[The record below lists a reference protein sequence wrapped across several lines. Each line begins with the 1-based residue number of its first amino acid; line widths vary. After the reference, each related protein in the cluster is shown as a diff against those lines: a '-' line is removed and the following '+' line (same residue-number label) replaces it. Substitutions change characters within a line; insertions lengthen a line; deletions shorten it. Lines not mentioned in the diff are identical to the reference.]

1 MRIVVLDFES
11 FFSTKDGYT
20 LTKIGPISYI
30 RDSRFSAQLMSY
42 IVTDASTMT
51 YDRVRVAE
59 HDNIPAVLAALK
71 LDAPDVVT
79 VAHNGNGFDFLIL
92 SEIYH
97 VVPRIAID
105 TMCMERWTGVSRIQ
119 NESLKSMVKFFQCG
133 EKVEGTV
140 ISDGRKWPEDFTPDE
155 RTAFIQYCRNDT
167 EQCFLSFKAML
178 PFVTADALLFSSI
191 TAKMACNPVLRL
203 DDDMLTAYLNE
214 LSDKVTKA
222 RNDINKMFVFKSDED
237 FLKAIRS
244 SASFVKML
252 ELLGRKPPMKYSVAK
267 SETKRKKLEA
277 EGKTNLSEED
287 YAVYTP
293 ALAKS
298 DLDFVA
304 MASDADERVALLV
317 RTRLEN
323 NSSIQRSRAET
334 FHALAKSG
342 RPMPVMLNAFKA
354 HTSRYTAGNS
364 EGSSDKLNLQNL
376 SKRDPSQLTLRKAVQ
391 APEGMALVACDSS
404 QIEARILAYVANET
418 ELVDAFRRGADPYAD
433 LAEKIF
439 QIPSE
444 KIHKGAKSGDKKL
457 KAYRNVGKTGILSC
471 LAGDTEVLTNNGWKP
486 IVMVSKDDKLWD
498 GVQWVTHQGLICNG
512 EKNTI
517 DVDGVRMTPDHM
529 ILSGSSWK
537 QARRC
542 AQTRSY
548 LSQALCTGGESLEI
562 WRSMIGDGGNTCA
575 NAPSVELCDGLAS
588 TLYGES
594 RLMPASIAPLETL
607 VTSSLSGH
615 VTRITSRVQRLVSS
629 LSFVLQGYEYM
640 VRNVL
645 KEWFWC
651 SVPVE
656 QNRTG
661 YCSATSTMGGLHG
674 VIPVLRRRHRK
685 AMLSYIPLTRTFAQN
700 LRTGDVCSIELPLL
714 SSVVTTPTVDNIK
727 TTGGVESNASL
738 LTVERFLPILYHW
751 TAGIIRTSTLTV
763 STIMATTK
771 LVISGL
777 LQSLRITTIGGVSVN
792 CKPRLKN
799 SEPVYD
805 LLNAGPN
812 HRFTIRTKH
821 GALVVHNCG
830 YGVSWRKY
838 ADTLLRQGVRLSSD
852 IDQHYEMAHHAHNVY
867 RASNPNIVAFWDTC
881 QTVIK
886 ALYLGYSGEFGGPN
900 DNIFQYSVAPICGRD
915 DVPTIIGPNKYTL
928 RYFKLSCEVSEKNNR
943 EEYYYTRV
951 KGKSELKTKI
961 YGGALAENLC
971 QYLAFALL
979 QWQACRMTEQGI
991 RLIANIHDSFL
1002 AICPEDEAEHTK
1014 SVMESCMSSVPDW
1027 LGDFPVAC
1035 EAEIGKDYCI
1045 A

>member
-1 MRIVVLDFES
+1 MRIVALDFES

-20 LTKIGPISYI
+20 LTKMGPISYI

-51 YDRVRVAE
+51 YDKVRVAE

-140 ISDGRKWPEDFTPDE
+140 ISDGRNWPEDFTPDE

-191 TAKMACNPVLRL
+191 TARMACNPVLRL

-222 RNDINKMFVFKSDED
+222 RNDINKMFMFKSDED

-391 APEGMALVACDSS
+391 APDGMALVACDSS

-457 KAYRNVGKTGILSC
+457 KAYRNVGKTGILS
-471 LAGDTEVLTNNGWKP
+471 A
-486 IVMVSKDDKLWD
+486 
-498 GVQWVTHQGLICNG
+498 
-512 EKNTI
+512 
-517 DVDGVRMTPDHM
+517 
-529 ILSGSSWK
+529 
-537 QARRC
+537 
-542 AQTRSY
+542 
-548 LSQALCTGGESLEI
+548 
-562 WRSMIGDGGNTCA
+562 
-575 NAPSVELCDGLAS
+575 
-588 TLYGES
+588 
-594 RLMPASIAPLETL
+594 
-607 VTSSLSGH
+607 
-615 VTRITSRVQRLVSS
+615 
-629 LSFVLQGYEYM
+629 
-640 VRNVL
+640 
-645 KEWFWC
+645 
-651 SVPVE
+651 
-656 QNRTG
+656 
-661 YCSATSTMGGLHG
+661 
-674 VIPVLRRRHRK
+674 
-685 AMLSYIPLTRTFAQN
+685 
-700 LRTGDVCSIELPLL
+700 
-714 SSVVTTPTVDNIK
+714 
-727 TTGGVESNASL
+727 
-738 LTVERFLPILYHW
+738 
-751 TAGIIRTSTLTV
+751 
-763 STIMATTK
+763 
-771 LVISGL
+771 
-777 LQSLRITTIGGVSVN
+777 
-792 CKPRLKN
+792 
-799 SEPVYD
+799 
-805 LLNAGPN
+805 
-812 HRFTIRTKH
+812 
-821 GALVVHNCG
+821 G
-830 YGVSWRKY
+830 YGVGWRKY

-900 DNIFQYSVAPICGRD
+900 DNIFNYGVAPICGKGD
-915 DVPTIIGPNKYTL
+915 NVPSIRGPNKYTL

-1014 SVMESCMSSVPDW
+1014 SIMESCMSSVPDW

>member
-11 FFSTKDGYT
+11 YWNSKDYT
-20 LTKIGPISYI
+20 LSKIGPISYI

-119 NESLKSMVKFFQCG
+119 NESLKSMAKFFQCG

-222 RNDINKMFVFKSDED
+222 RNDINKMFMFKSDED

-457 KAYRNVGKTGILSC
+457 KAYRNVGKVGILS
-471 LAGDTEVLTNNGWKP
+471 A
-486 IVMVSKDDKLWD
+486 
-498 GVQWVTHQGLICNG
+498 
-512 EKNTI
+512 
-517 DVDGVRMTPDHM
+517 
-529 ILSGSSWK
+529 
-537 QARRC
+537 
-542 AQTRSY
+542 
-548 LSQALCTGGESLEI
+548 
-562 WRSMIGDGGNTCA
+562 
-575 NAPSVELCDGLAS
+575 
-588 TLYGES
+588 
-594 RLMPASIAPLETL
+594 
-607 VTSSLSGH
+607 
-615 VTRITSRVQRLVSS
+615 
-629 LSFVLQGYEYM
+629 
-640 VRNVL
+640 
-645 KEWFWC
+645 
-651 SVPVE
+651 
-656 QNRTG
+656 
-661 YCSATSTMGGLHG
+661 
-674 VIPVLRRRHRK
+674 
-685 AMLSYIPLTRTFAQN
+685 
-700 LRTGDVCSIELPLL
+700 
-714 SSVVTTPTVDNIK
+714 
-727 TTGGVESNASL
+727 
-738 LTVERFLPILYHW
+738 
-751 TAGIIRTSTLTV
+751 
-763 STIMATTK
+763 
-771 LVISGL
+771 
-777 LQSLRITTIGGVSVN
+777 
-792 CKPRLKN
+792 
-799 SEPVYD
+799 
-805 LLNAGPN
+805 
-812 HRFTIRTKH
+812 
-821 GALVVHNCG
+821 G
-830 YGVSWRKY
+830 YGVGWRKY

-867 RASNPNIVAFWDTC
+867 RASNTNIVAFWDTC

-900 DNIFQYSVAPICGRD
+900 DNLFQYGVAPICGKGD
-915 DVPTIIGPNKYTL
+915 NVPSIRGPNKYTL

>member
-1 MRIVVLDFES
+1 MRIVVLDFEAYWNS
-11 FFSTKDGYT
+11 KDYT
-20 LTKIGPISYI
+20 LSKIGPISYI

-51 YDRVRVAE
+51 YDKVRVAE

-119 NESLKSMVKFFQCG
+119 NESLKSMTKFFQCG

-222 RNDINKMFVFKSDED
+222 RNDINRMFMFKSDED

-364 EGSSDKLNLQNL
+364 EGSSDRLNLQNL

-457 KAYRNVGKTGILSC
+457 KAYRNVGKVGILS
-471 LAGDTEVLTNNGWKP
+471 A
-486 IVMVSKDDKLWD
+486 
-498 GVQWVTHQGLICNG
+498 
-512 EKNTI
+512 
-517 DVDGVRMTPDHM
+517 
-529 ILSGSSWK
+529 
-537 QARRC
+537 
-542 AQTRSY
+542 
-548 LSQALCTGGESLEI
+548 
-562 WRSMIGDGGNTCA
+562 
-575 NAPSVELCDGLAS
+575 
-588 TLYGES
+588 
-594 RLMPASIAPLETL
+594 
-607 VTSSLSGH
+607 
-615 VTRITSRVQRLVSS
+615 
-629 LSFVLQGYEYM
+629 
-640 VRNVL
+640 
-645 KEWFWC
+645 
-651 SVPVE
+651 
-656 QNRTG
+656 
-661 YCSATSTMGGLHG
+661 
-674 VIPVLRRRHRK
+674 
-685 AMLSYIPLTRTFAQN
+685 
-700 LRTGDVCSIELPLL
+700 
-714 SSVVTTPTVDNIK
+714 
-727 TTGGVESNASL
+727 
-738 LTVERFLPILYHW
+738 
-751 TAGIIRTSTLTV
+751 
-763 STIMATTK
+763 
-771 LVISGL
+771 
-777 LQSLRITTIGGVSVN
+777 
-792 CKPRLKN
+792 
-799 SEPVYD
+799 
-805 LLNAGPN
+805 
-812 HRFTIRTKH
+812 
-821 GALVVHNCG
+821 G
-830 YGVSWRKY
+830 YGVGWRKY

-900 DNIFQYSVAPICGRD
+900 DNIFRYSVAPICGRD

>member
-1 MRIVVLDFES
+1 MRIVALDFES

-119 NESLKSMVKFFQCG
+119 NESLKSMTKFFQCG

-140 ISDGRKWPEDFTPDE
+140 ISDGRNWPEDFTPDE

-178 PFVTADALLFSSI
+178 PFMTADALLFSSI

-203 DDDMLTAYLNE
+203 DDGMLTAYLNE

-222 RNDINKMFVFKSDED
+222 RNDINKMFMFKSDED

-457 KAYRNVGKTGILSC
+457 KSYRNVGKVGILS
-471 LAGDTEVLTNNGWKP
+471 A
-486 IVMVSKDDKLWD
+486 
-498 GVQWVTHQGLICNG
+498 
-512 EKNTI
+512 
-517 DVDGVRMTPDHM
+517 
-529 ILSGSSWK
+529 
-537 QARRC
+537 
-542 AQTRSY
+542 
-548 LSQALCTGGESLEI
+548 
-562 WRSMIGDGGNTCA
+562 
-575 NAPSVELCDGLAS
+575 
-588 TLYGES
+588 
-594 RLMPASIAPLETL
+594 
-607 VTSSLSGH
+607 
-615 VTRITSRVQRLVSS
+615 
-629 LSFVLQGYEYM
+629 
-640 VRNVL
+640 
-645 KEWFWC
+645 
-651 SVPVE
+651 
-656 QNRTG
+656 
-661 YCSATSTMGGLHG
+661 
-674 VIPVLRRRHRK
+674 
-685 AMLSYIPLTRTFAQN
+685 
-700 LRTGDVCSIELPLL
+700 
-714 SSVVTTPTVDNIK
+714 
-727 TTGGVESNASL
+727 
-738 LTVERFLPILYHW
+738 
-751 TAGIIRTSTLTV
+751 
-763 STIMATTK
+763 
-771 LVISGL
+771 
-777 LQSLRITTIGGVSVN
+777 
-792 CKPRLKN
+792 
-799 SEPVYD
+799 
-805 LLNAGPN
+805 
-812 HRFTIRTKH
+812 
-821 GALVVHNCG
+821 G
-830 YGVSWRKY
+830 YGVGWRKY

-867 RASNPNIVAFWDTC
+867 RASNTNIVAFWDTC

-886 ALYLGYSGEFGGPN
+886 AMYLGYSGEFGGPN

>member
-59 HDNIPAVLAALK
+59 HDNIPAVLAALR

-140 ISDGRKWPEDFTPDE
+140 ISDGRKWPDDFTPDE

-222 RNDINKMFVFKSDED
+222 RNDINKMFMFKSDED

-486 IVMVSKDDKLWD
+486 IVTVSKDDKLWD
-498 GVQWVTHQGLICNG
+498 GVQWVAHQGLVCNG

-529 ILSGSSWK
+529 VLSGSSWE
-537 QARRC
+537 QASVC
-542 AQTRSY
+542 VQTRSY
-548 LSQALCTGGESLEI
+548 LNRALRTGAALLET
-562 WRSMIGDGGNTCA
+562 WRSMTGDGGNTYV
-575 NAPSVELCDGLAS
+575 NAPSVE
-588 TLYGES
+588 
-594 RLMPASIAPLETL
+594 
-607 VTSSLSGH
+607 
-615 VTRITSRVQRLVSS
+615 
-629 LSFVLQGYEYM
+629 
-640 VRNVL
+640 
-645 KEWFWC
+645 
-651 SVPVE
+651 
-656 QNRTG
+656 
-661 YCSATSTMGGLHG
+661 
-674 VIPVLRRRHRK
+674 
-685 AMLSYIPLTRTFAQN
+685 
-700 LRTGDVCSIELPLL
+700 
-714 SSVVTTPTVDNIK
+714 
-727 TTGGVESNASL
+727 
-738 LTVERFLPILYHW
+738 
-751 TAGIIRTSTLTV
+751 
-763 STIMATTK
+763 
-771 LVISGL
+771 
-777 LQSLRITTIGGVSVN
+777 
-792 CKPRLKN
+792 PRLKN
-799 SEPVYD
+799 SELVYD

-900 DNIFQYSVAPICGRD
+900 DNIFRYSVAPICGRD
-915 DVPTIIGPNKYTL
+915 DVPTIIGPNKYAL

>member
-1 MRIVVLDFES
+1 MRIVVLDFETYWNS
-11 FFSTKDGYT
+11 KDYT
-20 LTKIGPISYI
+20 LSKIGPISYI

-51 YDRVRVAE
+51 YDKVRVAE

-119 NESLKSMVKFFQCG
+119 NESLKSMAKFFQCG

-178 PFVTADALLFSSI
+178 LFVTADALLFSSI

-214 LSDKVTKA
+214 LSDKITKA
-222 RNDINKMFVFKSDED
+222 RNDINRMFMFKSDED

-457 KAYRNVGKTGILSC
+457 KAYRNVGKVGILS
-471 LAGDTEVLTNNGWKP
+471 A
-486 IVMVSKDDKLWD
+486 
-498 GVQWVTHQGLICNG
+498 
-512 EKNTI
+512 
-517 DVDGVRMTPDHM
+517 
-529 ILSGSSWK
+529 
-537 QARRC
+537 
-542 AQTRSY
+542 
-548 LSQALCTGGESLEI
+548 
-562 WRSMIGDGGNTCA
+562 
-575 NAPSVELCDGLAS
+575 
-588 TLYGES
+588 
-594 RLMPASIAPLETL
+594 
-607 VTSSLSGH
+607 
-615 VTRITSRVQRLVSS
+615 
-629 LSFVLQGYEYM
+629 
-640 VRNVL
+640 
-645 KEWFWC
+645 
-651 SVPVE
+651 
-656 QNRTG
+656 
-661 YCSATSTMGGLHG
+661 
-674 VIPVLRRRHRK
+674 
-685 AMLSYIPLTRTFAQN
+685 
-700 LRTGDVCSIELPLL
+700 
-714 SSVVTTPTVDNIK
+714 
-727 TTGGVESNASL
+727 
-738 LTVERFLPILYHW
+738 
-751 TAGIIRTSTLTV
+751 
-763 STIMATTK
+763 
-771 LVISGL
+771 
-777 LQSLRITTIGGVSVN
+777 
-792 CKPRLKN
+792 
-799 SEPVYD
+799 
-805 LLNAGPN
+805 
-812 HRFTIRTKH
+812 
-821 GALVVHNCG
+821 G
-830 YGVSWRKY
+830 YGVGWRRY

>member
-1 MRIVVLDFES
+1 MRIVVLDFEAYWNS
-11 FFSTKDGYT
+11 KDYT
-20 LTKIGPISYI
+20 LSKIGPISYI

-119 NESLKSMVKFFQCG
+119 NESLKSMAKFFQCG

-140 ISDGRKWPEDFTPDE
+140 ISDGRNWPEDFTPDE

-178 PFVTADALLFSSI
+178 PFMTADALLFSSI

-222 RNDINKMFVFKSDED
+222 RTDINRMFMFKSDED

-364 EGSSDKLNLQNL
+364 EGSSDRLNLQNL

-486 IVMVSKDDKLWD
+486 IVTVSKDDKLWD
-498 GVQWVTHQGLICNG
+498 GVQWVAHQGLVCNG

-529 ILSGSSWK
+529 VLSGSSWE
-537 QARRC
+537 QASVC
-542 AQTRSY
+542 VQTRSY
-548 LSQALCTGGESLEI
+548 LNRALRTGAALLET
-562 WRSMIGDGGNTCA
+562 WRSTIGDGGNTYA
-575 NAPSVELCDGLAS
+575 DAPSVE
-588 TLYGES
+588 
-594 RLMPASIAPLETL
+594 
-607 VTSSLSGH
+607 
-615 VTRITSRVQRLVSS
+615 
-629 LSFVLQGYEYM
+629 
-640 VRNVL
+640 
-645 KEWFWC
+645 
-651 SVPVE
+651 
-656 QNRTG
+656 
-661 YCSATSTMGGLHG
+661 
-674 VIPVLRRRHRK
+674 
-685 AMLSYIPLTRTFAQN
+685 
-700 LRTGDVCSIELPLL
+700 
-714 SSVVTTPTVDNIK
+714 
-727 TTGGVESNASL
+727 
-738 LTVERFLPILYHW
+738 
-751 TAGIIRTSTLTV
+751 
-763 STIMATTK
+763 
-771 LVISGL
+771 
-777 LQSLRITTIGGVSVN
+777 
-792 CKPRLKN
+792 PRLKN
-799 SEPVYD
+799 SELVYD

>member
-1 MRIVVLDFES
+1 MRIVALDFES

-140 ISDGRKWPEDFTPDE
+140 ISDGRKWPDDFTPDE

-178 PFVTADALLFSSI
+178 PFMTADALLFSSI

-222 RNDINKMFVFKSDED
+222 RNDINKMFMFKSDED

-486 IVMVSKDDKLWD
+486 IVTVSKDDKLWD
-498 GVQWVTHQGLICNG
+498 GVQWVAHQGLVCNG

-529 ILSGSSWK
+529 VLSGSSWE
-537 QARRC
+537 QASVC
-542 AQTRSY
+542 VQTRSY
-548 LSQALCTGGESLEI
+548 LNRALRTGAALLET
-562 WRSMIGDGGNTCA
+562 WRSTIGDGGNTYA
-575 NAPSVELCDGLAS
+575 DAPSVE
-588 TLYGES
+588 
-594 RLMPASIAPLETL
+594 
-607 VTSSLSGH
+607 
-615 VTRITSRVQRLVSS
+615 
-629 LSFVLQGYEYM
+629 
-640 VRNVL
+640 
-645 KEWFWC
+645 
-651 SVPVE
+651 
-656 QNRTG
+656 
-661 YCSATSTMGGLHG
+661 
-674 VIPVLRRRHRK
+674 
-685 AMLSYIPLTRTFAQN
+685 
-700 LRTGDVCSIELPLL
+700 
-714 SSVVTTPTVDNIK
+714 
-727 TTGGVESNASL
+727 
-738 LTVERFLPILYHW
+738 
-751 TAGIIRTSTLTV
+751 
-763 STIMATTK
+763 
-771 LVISGL
+771 
-777 LQSLRITTIGGVSVN
+777 
-792 CKPRLKN
+792 PRLKN
-799 SEPVYD
+799 SELVYD

-867 RASNPNIVAFWDTC
+867 RASNTNIVAFWDTC

-900 DNIFQYSVAPICGRD
+900 DNIFQYSVAPICGKGD
-915 DVPTIIGPNKYTL
+915 NVPSIIGPNKYTL

>member
-1 MRIVVLDFES
+1 MRIVILDFE
-11 FFSTKDGYT
+11 TYWNRKDYT
-20 LTKIGPISYI
+20 LSKIGPISYI

-51 YDRVRVAE
+51 YDKVRVAE

-119 NESLKSMVKFFQCG
+119 NESLKSMAKFFQCG
-133 EKVEGTV
+133 EKMEGTV

-178 PFVTADALLFSSI
+178 PFMTADALLFSSI

-222 RNDINKMFVFKSDED
+222 RNDINKMFMFKSDED

-404 QIEARILAYVANET
+404 QIEARILAYAANET

-457 KAYRNVGKTGILSC
+457 KAYRNVGKTGILS
-471 LAGDTEVLTNNGWKP
+471 A
-486 IVMVSKDDKLWD
+486 
-498 GVQWVTHQGLICNG
+498 
-512 EKNTI
+512 
-517 DVDGVRMTPDHM
+517 
-529 ILSGSSWK
+529 
-537 QARRC
+537 
-542 AQTRSY
+542 
-548 LSQALCTGGESLEI
+548 
-562 WRSMIGDGGNTCA
+562 
-575 NAPSVELCDGLAS
+575 
-588 TLYGES
+588 
-594 RLMPASIAPLETL
+594 
-607 VTSSLSGH
+607 
-615 VTRITSRVQRLVSS
+615 
-629 LSFVLQGYEYM
+629 
-640 VRNVL
+640 
-645 KEWFWC
+645 
-651 SVPVE
+651 
-656 QNRTG
+656 
-661 YCSATSTMGGLHG
+661 
-674 VIPVLRRRHRK
+674 
-685 AMLSYIPLTRTFAQN
+685 
-700 LRTGDVCSIELPLL
+700 
-714 SSVVTTPTVDNIK
+714 
-727 TTGGVESNASL
+727 
-738 LTVERFLPILYHW
+738 
-751 TAGIIRTSTLTV
+751 
-763 STIMATTK
+763 
-771 LVISGL
+771 
-777 LQSLRITTIGGVSVN
+777 
-792 CKPRLKN
+792 
-799 SEPVYD
+799 
-805 LLNAGPN
+805 
-812 HRFTIRTKH
+812 
-821 GALVVHNCG
+821 G
-830 YGVSWRKY
+830 YGVGWRKY

-886 ALYLGYSGEFGGPN
+886 AMYLGYSGEFGGPN

>member
-1 MRIVVLDFES
+1 VRIVVLDFETYWNS
-11 FFSTKDGYT
+11 KDYT
-20 LTKIGPISYI
+20 LSKIGPISYI

-59 HDNIPAVLAALK
+59 HDNIPAVLAALR

-119 NESLKSMVKFFQCG
+119 NESLKSMAKFFQCG

-203 DDDMLTAYLNE
+203 DDGMLTAYLNE

-222 RNDINKMFVFKSDED
+222 RNDINRMFMFKSDED

-457 KAYRNVGKTGILSC
+457 KAYRNVGKVGILS
-471 LAGDTEVLTNNGWKP
+471 A
-486 IVMVSKDDKLWD
+486 
-498 GVQWVTHQGLICNG
+498 
-512 EKNTI
+512 
-517 DVDGVRMTPDHM
+517 
-529 ILSGSSWK
+529 
-537 QARRC
+537 
-542 AQTRSY
+542 
-548 LSQALCTGGESLEI
+548 
-562 WRSMIGDGGNTCA
+562 
-575 NAPSVELCDGLAS
+575 
-588 TLYGES
+588 
-594 RLMPASIAPLETL
+594 
-607 VTSSLSGH
+607 
-615 VTRITSRVQRLVSS
+615 
-629 LSFVLQGYEYM
+629 
-640 VRNVL
+640 
-645 KEWFWC
+645 
-651 SVPVE
+651 
-656 QNRTG
+656 
-661 YCSATSTMGGLHG
+661 
-674 VIPVLRRRHRK
+674 
-685 AMLSYIPLTRTFAQN
+685 
-700 LRTGDVCSIELPLL
+700 
-714 SSVVTTPTVDNIK
+714 
-727 TTGGVESNASL
+727 
-738 LTVERFLPILYHW
+738 
-751 TAGIIRTSTLTV
+751 
-763 STIMATTK
+763 
-771 LVISGL
+771 
-777 LQSLRITTIGGVSVN
+777 
-792 CKPRLKN
+792 
-799 SEPVYD
+799 
-805 LLNAGPN
+805 
-812 HRFTIRTKH
+812 
-821 GALVVHNCG
+821 G
-830 YGVSWRKY
+830 YGVGWRRY

-928 RYFKLSCEVSEKNNR
+928 RYFKLSCGVSEKNNR

-1002 AICPEDEAEHTK
+1002 AICPEDEAENTK

>member
-1 MRIVVLDFES
+1 MRLVAIDFES

-20 LTKIGPISYI
+20 LTKMGPISYI

-51 YDRVRVAE
+51 YDKVRVAE

-119 NESLKSMVKFFQCG
+119 NESLKSMAKFFQCG

-140 ISDGRKWPEDFTPDE
+140 ISDGRNWPEDFTPDE

-178 PFVTADALLFSSI
+178 PFMTADALLFSSI

-222 RNDINKMFVFKSDED
+222 RNDINRMFMFKSDGD

-277 EGKTNLSEED
+277 EGKTNLSEDD

-342 RPMPVMLNAFKA
+342 RPMPVMLNAFRA

-457 KAYRNVGKTGILSC
+457 KAYRNVGKTGILS
-471 LAGDTEVLTNNGWKP
+471 A
-486 IVMVSKDDKLWD
+486 
-498 GVQWVTHQGLICNG
+498 
-512 EKNTI
+512 
-517 DVDGVRMTPDHM
+517 
-529 ILSGSSWK
+529 
-537 QARRC
+537 
-542 AQTRSY
+542 
-548 LSQALCTGGESLEI
+548 
-562 WRSMIGDGGNTCA
+562 
-575 NAPSVELCDGLAS
+575 
-588 TLYGES
+588 
-594 RLMPASIAPLETL
+594 
-607 VTSSLSGH
+607 
-615 VTRITSRVQRLVSS
+615 
-629 LSFVLQGYEYM
+629 
-640 VRNVL
+640 
-645 KEWFWC
+645 
-651 SVPVE
+651 
-656 QNRTG
+656 
-661 YCSATSTMGGLHG
+661 
-674 VIPVLRRRHRK
+674 
-685 AMLSYIPLTRTFAQN
+685 
-700 LRTGDVCSIELPLL
+700 
-714 SSVVTTPTVDNIK
+714 
-727 TTGGVESNASL
+727 
-738 LTVERFLPILYHW
+738 
-751 TAGIIRTSTLTV
+751 
-763 STIMATTK
+763 
-771 LVISGL
+771 
-777 LQSLRITTIGGVSVN
+777 
-792 CKPRLKN
+792 
-799 SEPVYD
+799 
-805 LLNAGPN
+805 
-812 HRFTIRTKH
+812 
-821 GALVVHNCG
+821 G
-830 YGVSWRKY
+830 YGVGWRKY

-867 RASNPNIVAFWDTC
+867 RASNTNIVAFWDTC

-886 ALYLGYSGEFGGPN
+886 AMYLGYSGEFGGPN

>member
-1 MRIVVLDFES
+1 MRLVALDFES

-119 NESLKSMVKFFQCG
+119 NESLKSMAKFFQCG
-133 EKVEGTV
+133 EKVEGTL

-178 PFVTADALLFSSI
+178 PFMTADALLFSSI

-214 LSDKVTKA
+214 LSAKVTKA
-222 RNDINKMFVFKSDED
+222 RNDINKMFMFKSDED

-457 KAYRNVGKTGILSC
+457 KAYRNVGKTGILS
-471 LAGDTEVLTNNGWKP
+471 A
-486 IVMVSKDDKLWD
+486 
-498 GVQWVTHQGLICNG
+498 
-512 EKNTI
+512 
-517 DVDGVRMTPDHM
+517 
-529 ILSGSSWK
+529 
-537 QARRC
+537 
-542 AQTRSY
+542 
-548 LSQALCTGGESLEI
+548 
-562 WRSMIGDGGNTCA
+562 
-575 NAPSVELCDGLAS
+575 
-588 TLYGES
+588 
-594 RLMPASIAPLETL
+594 
-607 VTSSLSGH
+607 
-615 VTRITSRVQRLVSS
+615 
-629 LSFVLQGYEYM
+629 
-640 VRNVL
+640 
-645 KEWFWC
+645 
-651 SVPVE
+651 
-656 QNRTG
+656 
-661 YCSATSTMGGLHG
+661 
-674 VIPVLRRRHRK
+674 
-685 AMLSYIPLTRTFAQN
+685 
-700 LRTGDVCSIELPLL
+700 
-714 SSVVTTPTVDNIK
+714 
-727 TTGGVESNASL
+727 
-738 LTVERFLPILYHW
+738 
-751 TAGIIRTSTLTV
+751 
-763 STIMATTK
+763 
-771 LVISGL
+771 
-777 LQSLRITTIGGVSVN
+777 
-792 CKPRLKN
+792 
-799 SEPVYD
+799 
-805 LLNAGPN
+805 
-812 HRFTIRTKH
+812 
-821 GALVVHNCG
+821 G
-830 YGVSWRKY
+830 YGVGWRKY

>member
-1 MRIVVLDFES
+1 MRIVVLDFETYWDS
-11 FFSTKDGYT
+11 KDYT
-20 LTKIGPISYI
+20 LSKIGPISYI
-30 RDSRFSAQLMSY
+30 RDSRFSSQLMSY
-42 IVTDASTMT
+42 IATDASTMT

-119 NESLKSMVKFFQCG
+119 NESLKSMAKFFQCG

-140 ISDGRKWPEDFTPDE
+140 ISDGRKWPDDFTPDE

-222 RNDINKMFVFKSDED
+222 RTDINRMFMFKSDED

-277 EGKTNLSEED
+277 KGKTNLSEED

-457 KAYRNVGKTGILSC
+457 KAYRNVGKTGILS
-471 LAGDTEVLTNNGWKP
+471 A
-486 IVMVSKDDKLWD
+486 
-498 GVQWVTHQGLICNG
+498 
-512 EKNTI
+512 
-517 DVDGVRMTPDHM
+517 
-529 ILSGSSWK
+529 
-537 QARRC
+537 
-542 AQTRSY
+542 
-548 LSQALCTGGESLEI
+548 
-562 WRSMIGDGGNTCA
+562 
-575 NAPSVELCDGLAS
+575 
-588 TLYGES
+588 
-594 RLMPASIAPLETL
+594 
-607 VTSSLSGH
+607 
-615 VTRITSRVQRLVSS
+615 
-629 LSFVLQGYEYM
+629 
-640 VRNVL
+640 
-645 KEWFWC
+645 
-651 SVPVE
+651 
-656 QNRTG
+656 
-661 YCSATSTMGGLHG
+661 
-674 VIPVLRRRHRK
+674 
-685 AMLSYIPLTRTFAQN
+685 
-700 LRTGDVCSIELPLL
+700 
-714 SSVVTTPTVDNIK
+714 
-727 TTGGVESNASL
+727 
-738 LTVERFLPILYHW
+738 
-751 TAGIIRTSTLTV
+751 
-763 STIMATTK
+763 
-771 LVISGL
+771 
-777 LQSLRITTIGGVSVN
+777 
-792 CKPRLKN
+792 
-799 SEPVYD
+799 
-805 LLNAGPN
+805 
-812 HRFTIRTKH
+812 
-821 GALVVHNCG
+821 G
-830 YGVSWRKY
+830 YGVGWRKY

-867 RASNPNIVAFWDTC
+867 RASNLNIVAFWDTC

-886 ALYLGYSGEFGGPN
+886 AMYLGYSGEFGGPN

>member
-1 MRIVVLDFES
+1 MLNRLGGDAVRIVVLDFEVYWNS
-11 FFSTKDGYT
+11 KDYT
-20 LTKIGPISYI
+20 LSKIGPISYI

-119 NESLKSMVKFFQCG
+119 NESLKSMTKFFQCG

-140 ISDGRKWPEDFTPDE
+140 ISDGRNWPEDFTPDE

-178 PFVTADALLFSSI
+178 PFMTADALLFSSI

-222 RNDINKMFVFKSDED
+222 RNDINKMFMFKSDED

-391 APEGMALVACDSS
+391 APEGMSLVACDSS

-457 KAYRNVGKTGILSC
+457 KAYRNVGKTGILS
-471 LAGDTEVLTNNGWKP
+471 A
-486 IVMVSKDDKLWD
+486 
-498 GVQWVTHQGLICNG
+498 
-512 EKNTI
+512 
-517 DVDGVRMTPDHM
+517 
-529 ILSGSSWK
+529 
-537 QARRC
+537 
-542 AQTRSY
+542 
-548 LSQALCTGGESLEI
+548 
-562 WRSMIGDGGNTCA
+562 
-575 NAPSVELCDGLAS
+575 
-588 TLYGES
+588 
-594 RLMPASIAPLETL
+594 
-607 VTSSLSGH
+607 
-615 VTRITSRVQRLVSS
+615 
-629 LSFVLQGYEYM
+629 
-640 VRNVL
+640 
-645 KEWFWC
+645 
-651 SVPVE
+651 
-656 QNRTG
+656 
-661 YCSATSTMGGLHG
+661 
-674 VIPVLRRRHRK
+674 
-685 AMLSYIPLTRTFAQN
+685 
-700 LRTGDVCSIELPLL
+700 
-714 SSVVTTPTVDNIK
+714 
-727 TTGGVESNASL
+727 
-738 LTVERFLPILYHW
+738 
-751 TAGIIRTSTLTV
+751 
-763 STIMATTK
+763 
-771 LVISGL
+771 
-777 LQSLRITTIGGVSVN
+777 
-792 CKPRLKN
+792 
-799 SEPVYD
+799 
-805 LLNAGPN
+805 
-812 HRFTIRTKH
+812 
-821 GALVVHNCG
+821 G
-830 YGVSWRKY
+830 YGVGWRKY

-867 RASNPNIVAFWDTC
+867 RASNTNIVAFWDTC

-886 ALYLGYSGEFGGPN
+886 AMYLGYSGEFGGPN

>member
-1 MRIVVLDFES
+1 MRIVALDFES
-11 FFSTKDGYT
+11 FFDTKNGYT

-59 HDNIPAVLAALK
+59 HANIPAVLAALK

-119 NESLKSMVKFFQCG
+119 NESLKSMAKFFQCG

-140 ISDGRKWPEDFTPDE
+140 ISDGRNWPEDFTPDE

-222 RNDINKMFVFKSDED
+222 RNDINKMFMFKSDED

-244 SASFVKML
+244 STSFVKML

-457 KAYRNVGKTGILSC
+457 KAYRNVGKVGILS
-471 LAGDTEVLTNNGWKP
+471 A
-486 IVMVSKDDKLWD
+486 
-498 GVQWVTHQGLICNG
+498 
-512 EKNTI
+512 
-517 DVDGVRMTPDHM
+517 
-529 ILSGSSWK
+529 
-537 QARRC
+537 
-542 AQTRSY
+542 
-548 LSQALCTGGESLEI
+548 
-562 WRSMIGDGGNTCA
+562 
-575 NAPSVELCDGLAS
+575 
-588 TLYGES
+588 
-594 RLMPASIAPLETL
+594 
-607 VTSSLSGH
+607 
-615 VTRITSRVQRLVSS
+615 
-629 LSFVLQGYEYM
+629 
-640 VRNVL
+640 
-645 KEWFWC
+645 
-651 SVPVE
+651 
-656 QNRTG
+656 
-661 YCSATSTMGGLHG
+661 
-674 VIPVLRRRHRK
+674 
-685 AMLSYIPLTRTFAQN
+685 
-700 LRTGDVCSIELPLL
+700 
-714 SSVVTTPTVDNIK
+714 
-727 TTGGVESNASL
+727 
-738 LTVERFLPILYHW
+738 
-751 TAGIIRTSTLTV
+751 
-763 STIMATTK
+763 
-771 LVISGL
+771 
-777 LQSLRITTIGGVSVN
+777 
-792 CKPRLKN
+792 
-799 SEPVYD
+799 
-805 LLNAGPN
+805 
-812 HRFTIRTKH
+812 
-821 GALVVHNCG
+821 G
-830 YGVSWRKY
+830 YGVGWRRY

-1002 AICPEDEAEHTK
+1002 AICPEDDAEHTK

>member
-1 MRIVVLDFES
+1 MRIVVLDFETYWNS
-11 FFSTKDGYT
+11 KDYT
-20 LTKIGPISYI
+20 LSKIGPISYI

-51 YDRVRVAE
+51 YDKVRVAE
-59 HDNIPAVLAALK
+59 HKNIPAVLAALK

-119 NESLKSMVKFFQCG
+119 NESLKSMAKFFQCG

-140 ISDGRKWPEDFTPDE
+140 ISDGRNWPDDFTPDE

-214 LSDKVTKA
+214 LSAKVTKA
-222 RNDINKMFVFKSDED
+222 RNDINRMFMFKSDED

-244 SASFVKML
+244 SAAFVKML

-277 EGKTNLSEED
+277 GGKTNLSEED

-486 IVMVSKDDKLWD
+486 IVAVSKDDKLWD
-498 GVQWVTHQGLICNG
+498 GVQWVAHQGLVCNG

-529 ILSGSSWK
+529 VLSGSSWE
-537 QARRC
+537 QASVC
-542 AQTRSY
+542 VQTRSY
-548 LSQALCTGGESLEI
+548 LNRALRTGSALLET
-562 WRSMIGDGGNTCA
+562 WRSMIGDGGNTYTDA
-575 NAPSVELCDGLAS
+575 SSVE
-588 TLYGES
+588 
-594 RLMPASIAPLETL
+594 
-607 VTSSLSGH
+607 
-615 VTRITSRVQRLVSS
+615 
-629 LSFVLQGYEYM
+629 
-640 VRNVL
+640 
-645 KEWFWC
+645 
-651 SVPVE
+651 
-656 QNRTG
+656 
-661 YCSATSTMGGLHG
+661 
-674 VIPVLRRRHRK
+674 
-685 AMLSYIPLTRTFAQN
+685 
-700 LRTGDVCSIELPLL
+700 
-714 SSVVTTPTVDNIK
+714 
-727 TTGGVESNASL
+727 
-738 LTVERFLPILYHW
+738 
-751 TAGIIRTSTLTV
+751 
-763 STIMATTK
+763 
-771 LVISGL
+771 
-777 LQSLRITTIGGVSVN
+777 
-792 CKPRLKN
+792 PRLKN
-799 SEPVYD
+799 SELVYD

-886 ALYLGYSGEFGGPN
+886 AMYLGYSGEFGGPN

-951 KGKSELKTKI
+951 KGKSELKTKL

-1014 SVMESCMSSVPDW
+1014 SIMESCMSSVPDW

-1035 EAEIGKDYCI
+1035 EAEIGKNYCI

>member
-1 MRIVVLDFES
+1 MEWFNQGALNMRLVALDFES

-119 NESLKSMVKFFQCG
+119 NESLKSMAKFFRCG
-133 EKVEGTV
+133 EKVEGTL
-140 ISDGRKWPEDFTPDE
+140 ISDGRKWPDDFTPDE

-178 PFVTADALLFSSI
+178 PFMTVDALLFSSI

-222 RNDINKMFVFKSDED
+222 RNDINKMFMFKSDED

-418 ELVDAFRRGADPYAD
+418 ELVDAFRKGADPYAD

-457 KAYRNVGKTGILSC
+457 KAYRNVGKVGILS
-471 LAGDTEVLTNNGWKP
+471 A
-486 IVMVSKDDKLWD
+486 
-498 GVQWVTHQGLICNG
+498 
-512 EKNTI
+512 
-517 DVDGVRMTPDHM
+517 
-529 ILSGSSWK
+529 
-537 QARRC
+537 
-542 AQTRSY
+542 
-548 LSQALCTGGESLEI
+548 
-562 WRSMIGDGGNTCA
+562 
-575 NAPSVELCDGLAS
+575 
-588 TLYGES
+588 
-594 RLMPASIAPLETL
+594 
-607 VTSSLSGH
+607 
-615 VTRITSRVQRLVSS
+615 
-629 LSFVLQGYEYM
+629 
-640 VRNVL
+640 
-645 KEWFWC
+645 
-651 SVPVE
+651 
-656 QNRTG
+656 
-661 YCSATSTMGGLHG
+661 
-674 VIPVLRRRHRK
+674 
-685 AMLSYIPLTRTFAQN
+685 
-700 LRTGDVCSIELPLL
+700 
-714 SSVVTTPTVDNIK
+714 
-727 TTGGVESNASL
+727 
-738 LTVERFLPILYHW
+738 
-751 TAGIIRTSTLTV
+751 
-763 STIMATTK
+763 
-771 LVISGL
+771 
-777 LQSLRITTIGGVSVN
+777 
-792 CKPRLKN
+792 
-799 SEPVYD
+799 
-805 LLNAGPN
+805 
-812 HRFTIRTKH
+812 
-821 GALVVHNCG
+821 G
-830 YGVSWRKY
+830 YGVGWRRY

-867 RASNPNIVAFWDTC
+867 RASNPNIVTFWDTC

-928 RYFKLSCEVSEKNNR
+928 RYFKLSCKVSEKNNR

>member
-1 MRIVVLDFES
+1 MRIVALDFEAYWDS
-11 FFSTKDGYT
+11 KNYT
-20 LTKIGPISYI
+20 LSKIGPISYI

-178 PFVTADALLFSSI
+178 PFMTADALLFSSI

-222 RNDINKMFVFKSDED
+222 RNDINKMFMFKSDED

-342 RPMPVMLNAFKA
+342 RPMPVMLNACKA

-457 KAYRNVGKTGILSC
+457 KAYRNVGKVGILS
-471 LAGDTEVLTNNGWKP
+471 A
-486 IVMVSKDDKLWD
+486 
-498 GVQWVTHQGLICNG
+498 
-512 EKNTI
+512 
-517 DVDGVRMTPDHM
+517 
-529 ILSGSSWK
+529 
-537 QARRC
+537 
-542 AQTRSY
+542 
-548 LSQALCTGGESLEI
+548 
-562 WRSMIGDGGNTCA
+562 
-575 NAPSVELCDGLAS
+575 
-588 TLYGES
+588 
-594 RLMPASIAPLETL
+594 
-607 VTSSLSGH
+607 
-615 VTRITSRVQRLVSS
+615 
-629 LSFVLQGYEYM
+629 
-640 VRNVL
+640 
-645 KEWFWC
+645 
-651 SVPVE
+651 
-656 QNRTG
+656 
-661 YCSATSTMGGLHG
+661 
-674 VIPVLRRRHRK
+674 
-685 AMLSYIPLTRTFAQN
+685 
-700 LRTGDVCSIELPLL
+700 
-714 SSVVTTPTVDNIK
+714 
-727 TTGGVESNASL
+727 
-738 LTVERFLPILYHW
+738 
-751 TAGIIRTSTLTV
+751 
-763 STIMATTK
+763 
-771 LVISGL
+771 
-777 LQSLRITTIGGVSVN
+777 
-792 CKPRLKN
+792 
-799 SEPVYD
+799 
-805 LLNAGPN
+805 
-812 HRFTIRTKH
+812 
-821 GALVVHNCG
+821 G
-830 YGVSWRKY
+830 YGVGWRKY

-900 DNIFQYSVAPICGRD
+900 DNIFRYSVAPICGRD

-1014 SVMESCMSSVPDW
+1014 SIMESCMSSVPDW

>member
-1 MRIVVLDFES
+1 MLNRLGGDAVRIVVLDLETYWNS
-11 FFSTKDGYT
+11 KDYT
-20 LTKIGPISYI
+20 LSKIGPISYI

-119 NESLKSMVKFFQCG
+119 NESLKSMAKFFQCG

-140 ISDGRKWPEDFTPDE
+140 ISDGRNWPEDFTPDE

-178 PFVTADALLFSSI
+178 PFMTADALLFSSI

-222 RNDINKMFVFKSDED
+222 RNDINRMFMFKSDED

-244 SASFVKML
+244 SASFAKML

-457 KAYRNVGKTGILSC
+457 KAYRNVGKVGILS
-471 LAGDTEVLTNNGWKP
+471 A
-486 IVMVSKDDKLWD
+486 
-498 GVQWVTHQGLICNG
+498 
-512 EKNTI
+512 
-517 DVDGVRMTPDHM
+517 
-529 ILSGSSWK
+529 
-537 QARRC
+537 
-542 AQTRSY
+542 
-548 LSQALCTGGESLEI
+548 
-562 WRSMIGDGGNTCA
+562 
-575 NAPSVELCDGLAS
+575 
-588 TLYGES
+588 
-594 RLMPASIAPLETL
+594 
-607 VTSSLSGH
+607 
-615 VTRITSRVQRLVSS
+615 
-629 LSFVLQGYEYM
+629 
-640 VRNVL
+640 
-645 KEWFWC
+645 
-651 SVPVE
+651 
-656 QNRTG
+656 
-661 YCSATSTMGGLHG
+661 
-674 VIPVLRRRHRK
+674 
-685 AMLSYIPLTRTFAQN
+685 
-700 LRTGDVCSIELPLL
+700 
-714 SSVVTTPTVDNIK
+714 
-727 TTGGVESNASL
+727 
-738 LTVERFLPILYHW
+738 
-751 TAGIIRTSTLTV
+751 
-763 STIMATTK
+763 
-771 LVISGL
+771 
-777 LQSLRITTIGGVSVN
+777 
-792 CKPRLKN
+792 
-799 SEPVYD
+799 
-805 LLNAGPN
+805 
-812 HRFTIRTKH
+812 
-821 GALVVHNCG
+821 G
-830 YGVSWRKY
+830 YGVGWRKY

-886 ALYLGYSGEFGGPN
+886 AMYLGYSGEFGGPN

>member
-1 MRIVVLDFES
+1 MKIVVLDFETYWDS
-11 FFSTKDGYT
+11 KNYT
-20 LTKIGPISYI
+20 LSKMGPVSYI
-30 RDSRFSAQLMSY
+30 RDDRFSAQLLSF
-42 IVTDASTMT
+42 IVTDSSTMT
-51 YDRVRVAE
+51 YDVVRVAE
-59 HDNIPAVLAALK
+59 HDKIPAVLSALR
-71 LDAPDVVT
+71 LDAPGTMT
-79 VAHNGNGFDFLIL
+79 VAHNGNGFDFLVL

-97 VVPRIAID
+97 VIPWLAVD
-105 TMCMERWTGVSRIQ
+105 TMCMERWTGVSRMQ
-119 NESLKSMVKFFQCG
+119 NESLKSMANFFKCG

-140 ISDGRKWPEDFTPDE
+140 ISDGRRWPDDFSPE
-155 RTAFIQYCRNDT
+155 EHMAFAQYCRNDT
-167 EQCFLSFKAML
+167 EQCFLSFKEML
-178 PFVTADALLFSSI
+178 PYMTADALLFSSV

-214 LSDKVTKA
+214 LADKVTKA
-222 RNDINKMFVFKSDED
+222 RMDINKLFMFQSDED

-277 EGKTNLSEED
+277 EGKRNLKEED

-304 MASDADERVALLV
+304 MASDTDERVALLV

-342 RPMPVMLNAFKA
+342 KPMPVMLNAFKA

-444 KIHKGAKSGDKKL
+444 EIHKGAKSGDKKL

-471 LAGDTEVLTNNGWKP
+471 LAGDTEVLTSNGWKP

-498 GVQWVTHQGLICNG
+498 GAQWVVHQGLICNG

-542 AQTRSY
+542 VQTRSY
-548 LSQALCTGGESLEI
+548 LSRALCTGAASLKT
-562 WRSMIGDGGNTCA
+562 WRLTIEDEGNTYV
-575 NAPSVELCDGLAS
+575 NAPSAGLCDGLAS

-594 RLMPASIAPLETL
+594 RLMPASIALLGIP
-607 VTSSLSGH
+607 VTSGLSSH
-615 VTRITSRVQRLVSS
+615 VIKIMSRVQRLVS
-629 LSFVLQGYEYM
+629 LRSFVPQGCKCM

-651 SVPVE
+651 SVPVG
-656 QNRTG
+656 QSHTG
-661 YCSATSTMGGLHG
+661 SCSATSAMGGLHG
-674 VIPVLRRRHRK
+674 VMPALRRSHRE
-685 AMLSYIPLTRTFAQN
+685 AMLSYTLLMQMFAQS
-700 LRTGDVCSIELPLL
+700 LHTGDACSIESPLL
-714 SSVVTTPTVDNIK
+714 NSVVTIPTVGHTKIM
-727 TTGGVESNASL
+727 GGVGYNASL
-738 LTVERFLPILYHW
+738 LTVERFLPILYRSMV
-751 TAGIIRTSTLTV
+751 GIIQTSTSTV
-763 STIMATTK
+763 LTIMATMK
-771 LVISGL
+771 WAIFGL
-777 LQSLRITTIGGVSVN
+777 LQGLRTRTTGGMPVN

-830 YGVSWRKY
+830 YGVGWRKY

-867 RASNPNIVAFWDTC
+867 RASNPSIVNFWDTC
-881 QTVIK
+881 QAVIK
-886 ALYLGYSGEFGGPN
+886 ALYLGYCGEFGGPN
-900 DNIFQYSVAPICGRD
+900 DNIFQYGMGTVCGRD
-915 DVPTIIGPNKYTL
+915 KVPTIEGPNGYAL
-928 RYFKLSCEVSEKNNR
+928 RYYGLTCQESEENGR
-943 EEYYYTRV
+943 AEFYYIRP

-961 YGGALAENLC
+961 YGGALTENLS

-1002 AICPEDEAEHTK
+1002 AICPEDDAERTK
-1014 SVMESCMSSVPDW
+1014 AVMEACMSSVPDW
-1027 LGDFPVAC
+1027 LKGFPVAC

>member
-1 MRIVVLDFES
+1 MRIVVLDFETYWNS
-11 FFSTKDGYT
+11 KDYT
-20 LTKIGPISYI
+20 LSKIGPISYI

-119 NESLKSMVKFFQCG
+119 NESLKSMAKFFQCG

-222 RNDINKMFVFKSDED
+222 RNDINKMFMFKSDED

-342 RPMPVMLNAFKA
+342 RAMPVMLNAFKA

-444 KIHKGAKSGDKKL
+444 KIHKGAKSGNKKL
-457 KAYRNVGKTGILSC
+457 KAYRNVGKTGILS
-471 LAGDTEVLTNNGWKP
+471 A
-486 IVMVSKDDKLWD
+486 
-498 GVQWVTHQGLICNG
+498 
-512 EKNTI
+512 
-517 DVDGVRMTPDHM
+517 
-529 ILSGSSWK
+529 
-537 QARRC
+537 
-542 AQTRSY
+542 
-548 LSQALCTGGESLEI
+548 
-562 WRSMIGDGGNTCA
+562 
-575 NAPSVELCDGLAS
+575 
-588 TLYGES
+588 
-594 RLMPASIAPLETL
+594 
-607 VTSSLSGH
+607 
-615 VTRITSRVQRLVSS
+615 
-629 LSFVLQGYEYM
+629 
-640 VRNVL
+640 
-645 KEWFWC
+645 
-651 SVPVE
+651 
-656 QNRTG
+656 
-661 YCSATSTMGGLHG
+661 
-674 VIPVLRRRHRK
+674 
-685 AMLSYIPLTRTFAQN
+685 
-700 LRTGDVCSIELPLL
+700 
-714 SSVVTTPTVDNIK
+714 
-727 TTGGVESNASL
+727 
-738 LTVERFLPILYHW
+738 
-751 TAGIIRTSTLTV
+751 
-763 STIMATTK
+763 
-771 LVISGL
+771 
-777 LQSLRITTIGGVSVN
+777 
-792 CKPRLKN
+792 
-799 SEPVYD
+799 
-805 LLNAGPN
+805 
-812 HRFTIRTKH
+812 
-821 GALVVHNCG
+821 G
-830 YGVSWRKY
+830 YGVGWRKY

-867 RASNPNIVAFWDTC
+867 RASNPNIVTFWDTC

-961 YGGALAENLC
+961 YSGALAENLC

>member
-1 MRIVVLDFES
+1 MRIVVLDFETYWNS
-11 FFSTKDGYT
+11 KDYT
-20 LTKIGPISYI
+20 LSKIGPISYI

-119 NESLKSMVKFFQCG
+119 NESLKSMAKFFQCG

-140 ISDGRKWPEDFTPDE
+140 ISDGRKWPDDFTPDE

-178 PFVTADALLFSSI
+178 PFMTADALLFSSI

-203 DDDMLTAYLNE
+203 DDGMLTAYLNE

-222 RNDINKMFVFKSDED
+222 RNDINKMFMFKSDED

-244 SASFVKML
+244 STSFVKML

-457 KAYRNVGKTGILSC
+457 KAYRNVGKVGILS
-471 LAGDTEVLTNNGWKP
+471 A
-486 IVMVSKDDKLWD
+486 
-498 GVQWVTHQGLICNG
+498 
-512 EKNTI
+512 
-517 DVDGVRMTPDHM
+517 
-529 ILSGSSWK
+529 
-537 QARRC
+537 
-542 AQTRSY
+542 
-548 LSQALCTGGESLEI
+548 
-562 WRSMIGDGGNTCA
+562 
-575 NAPSVELCDGLAS
+575 
-588 TLYGES
+588 
-594 RLMPASIAPLETL
+594 
-607 VTSSLSGH
+607 
-615 VTRITSRVQRLVSS
+615 
-629 LSFVLQGYEYM
+629 
-640 VRNVL
+640 
-645 KEWFWC
+645 
-651 SVPVE
+651 
-656 QNRTG
+656 
-661 YCSATSTMGGLHG
+661 
-674 VIPVLRRRHRK
+674 
-685 AMLSYIPLTRTFAQN
+685 
-700 LRTGDVCSIELPLL
+700 
-714 SSVVTTPTVDNIK
+714 
-727 TTGGVESNASL
+727 
-738 LTVERFLPILYHW
+738 
-751 TAGIIRTSTLTV
+751 
-763 STIMATTK
+763 
-771 LVISGL
+771 
-777 LQSLRITTIGGVSVN
+777 
-792 CKPRLKN
+792 
-799 SEPVYD
+799 
-805 LLNAGPN
+805 
-812 HRFTIRTKH
+812 
-821 GALVVHNCG
+821 G
-830 YGVSWRKY
+830 YGVGWRKY

-886 ALYLGYSGEFGGPN
+886 AMYLGYSGEFGGPN

-1002 AICPEDEAEHTK
+1002 AICPEDEAEYTK

>member
-1 MRIVVLDFES
+1 MRIVVLDFETYWNS
-11 FFSTKDGYT
+11 KDYT
-20 LTKIGPISYI
+20 LSKIGPISYI

-42 IVTDASTMT
+42 IATDASTMT

-119 NESLKSMVKFFQCG
+119 NESLKSMAKFFQCG

-140 ISDGRKWPEDFTPDE
+140 ISDGRKWPDDFTPDE

-178 PFVTADALLFSSI
+178 PFMTADALLFSSI

-222 RNDINKMFVFKSDED
+222 RNDINKMFMFKSDED

-342 RPMPVMLNAFKA
+342 RAMPVMLNAFKA

-457 KAYRNVGKTGILSC
+457 KAYRNVGKTGILS
-471 LAGDTEVLTNNGWKP
+471 A
-486 IVMVSKDDKLWD
+486 
-498 GVQWVTHQGLICNG
+498 
-512 EKNTI
+512 
-517 DVDGVRMTPDHM
+517 
-529 ILSGSSWK
+529 
-537 QARRC
+537 
-542 AQTRSY
+542 
-548 LSQALCTGGESLEI
+548 
-562 WRSMIGDGGNTCA
+562 
-575 NAPSVELCDGLAS
+575 
-588 TLYGES
+588 
-594 RLMPASIAPLETL
+594 
-607 VTSSLSGH
+607 
-615 VTRITSRVQRLVSS
+615 
-629 LSFVLQGYEYM
+629 
-640 VRNVL
+640 
-645 KEWFWC
+645 
-651 SVPVE
+651 
-656 QNRTG
+656 
-661 YCSATSTMGGLHG
+661 
-674 VIPVLRRRHRK
+674 
-685 AMLSYIPLTRTFAQN
+685 
-700 LRTGDVCSIELPLL
+700 
-714 SSVVTTPTVDNIK
+714 
-727 TTGGVESNASL
+727 
-738 LTVERFLPILYHW
+738 
-751 TAGIIRTSTLTV
+751 
-763 STIMATTK
+763 
-771 LVISGL
+771 
-777 LQSLRITTIGGVSVN
+777 
-792 CKPRLKN
+792 
-799 SEPVYD
+799 
-805 LLNAGPN
+805 
-812 HRFTIRTKH
+812 
-821 GALVVHNCG
+821 G
-830 YGVSWRKY
+830 YGVGWRKY

-867 RASNPNIVAFWDTC
+867 RASNLNIVAFWDTC

>member
-1 MRIVVLDFES
+1 MRIVVLDYETYWNS
-11 FFSTKDGYT
+11 KDYT
-20 LTKIGPISYI
+20 LSKIGPISYI

-119 NESLKSMVKFFQCG
+119 NESLKSMAKFFQCG

-178 PFVTADALLFSSI
+178 PFMTADALLFSSI

-222 RNDINKMFVFKSDED
+222 RNDINRMFMFKSDED

-277 EGKTNLSEED
+277 EGKTNLSEDD

-457 KAYRNVGKTGILSC
+457 KAYRNVGKTGILS
-471 LAGDTEVLTNNGWKP
+471 A
-486 IVMVSKDDKLWD
+486 
-498 GVQWVTHQGLICNG
+498 
-512 EKNTI
+512 
-517 DVDGVRMTPDHM
+517 
-529 ILSGSSWK
+529 
-537 QARRC
+537 
-542 AQTRSY
+542 
-548 LSQALCTGGESLEI
+548 
-562 WRSMIGDGGNTCA
+562 
-575 NAPSVELCDGLAS
+575 
-588 TLYGES
+588 
-594 RLMPASIAPLETL
+594 
-607 VTSSLSGH
+607 
-615 VTRITSRVQRLVSS
+615 
-629 LSFVLQGYEYM
+629 
-640 VRNVL
+640 
-645 KEWFWC
+645 
-651 SVPVE
+651 
-656 QNRTG
+656 
-661 YCSATSTMGGLHG
+661 
-674 VIPVLRRRHRK
+674 
-685 AMLSYIPLTRTFAQN
+685 
-700 LRTGDVCSIELPLL
+700 
-714 SSVVTTPTVDNIK
+714 
-727 TTGGVESNASL
+727 
-738 LTVERFLPILYHW
+738 
-751 TAGIIRTSTLTV
+751 
-763 STIMATTK
+763 
-771 LVISGL
+771 
-777 LQSLRITTIGGVSVN
+777 
-792 CKPRLKN
+792 
-799 SEPVYD
+799 
-805 LLNAGPN
+805 
-812 HRFTIRTKH
+812 
-821 GALVVHNCG
+821 G
-830 YGVSWRKY
+830 YGVGWRKY

-867 RASNPNIVAFWDTC
+867 RASNTNIVAFWDTC

-886 ALYLGYSGEFGGPN
+886 AMYLGYSGEFGGPN
-900 DNIFQYSVAPICGRD
+900 DNIFRYSVAPICGRD

>member
-1 MRIVVLDFES
+1 MRLVALDFES

-20 LTKIGPISYI
+20 LTKMGPISYI

-51 YDRVRVAE
+51 YDKVRVAE

-119 NESLKSMVKFFQCG
+119 NESLKSMAKFFQCG

-222 RNDINKMFVFKSDED
+222 RNDINRMFMFKSDED

-317 RTRLEN
+317 RTRMEN

-457 KAYRNVGKTGILSC
+457 KAYRNVGKTGILS
-471 LAGDTEVLTNNGWKP
+471 A
-486 IVMVSKDDKLWD
+486 
-498 GVQWVTHQGLICNG
+498 
-512 EKNTI
+512 
-517 DVDGVRMTPDHM
+517 
-529 ILSGSSWK
+529 
-537 QARRC
+537 
-542 AQTRSY
+542 
-548 LSQALCTGGESLEI
+548 
-562 WRSMIGDGGNTCA
+562 
-575 NAPSVELCDGLAS
+575 
-588 TLYGES
+588 
-594 RLMPASIAPLETL
+594 
-607 VTSSLSGH
+607 
-615 VTRITSRVQRLVSS
+615 
-629 LSFVLQGYEYM
+629 
-640 VRNVL
+640 
-645 KEWFWC
+645 
-651 SVPVE
+651 
-656 QNRTG
+656 
-661 YCSATSTMGGLHG
+661 
-674 VIPVLRRRHRK
+674 
-685 AMLSYIPLTRTFAQN
+685 
-700 LRTGDVCSIELPLL
+700 
-714 SSVVTTPTVDNIK
+714 
-727 TTGGVESNASL
+727 
-738 LTVERFLPILYHW
+738 
-751 TAGIIRTSTLTV
+751 
-763 STIMATTK
+763 
-771 LVISGL
+771 
-777 LQSLRITTIGGVSVN
+777 
-792 CKPRLKN
+792 
-799 SEPVYD
+799 
-805 LLNAGPN
+805 
-812 HRFTIRTKH
+812 
-821 GALVVHNCG
+821 G
-830 YGVSWRKY
+830 YGVGWRKY

>member
-1 MRIVVLDFES
+1 MLNRLGGDAVRIVVLDFETYWNS
-11 FFSTKDGYT
+11 KDYT
-20 LTKIGPISYI
+20 LSKIGPISYI

-51 YDRVRVAE
+51 YDKVRVAE

-119 NESLKSMVKFFQCG
+119 NESLKSMAKFFQCG

-140 ISDGRKWPEDFTPDE
+140 ISDGRKWPDDFTPDE

-178 PFVTADALLFSSI
+178 PFMTADALLFSSI

-222 RNDINKMFVFKSDED
+222 RNDINKMFMFKSDED

-252 ELLGRKPPMKYSVAK
+252 ELLGRKPPMKYSMAK

-457 KAYRNVGKTGILSC
+457 KAYRNVGKTGILS
-471 LAGDTEVLTNNGWKP
+471 A
-486 IVMVSKDDKLWD
+486 
-498 GVQWVTHQGLICNG
+498 
-512 EKNTI
+512 
-517 DVDGVRMTPDHM
+517 
-529 ILSGSSWK
+529 
-537 QARRC
+537 
-542 AQTRSY
+542 
-548 LSQALCTGGESLEI
+548 
-562 WRSMIGDGGNTCA
+562 
-575 NAPSVELCDGLAS
+575 
-588 TLYGES
+588 
-594 RLMPASIAPLETL
+594 
-607 VTSSLSGH
+607 
-615 VTRITSRVQRLVSS
+615 
-629 LSFVLQGYEYM
+629 
-640 VRNVL
+640 
-645 KEWFWC
+645 
-651 SVPVE
+651 
-656 QNRTG
+656 
-661 YCSATSTMGGLHG
+661 
-674 VIPVLRRRHRK
+674 
-685 AMLSYIPLTRTFAQN
+685 
-700 LRTGDVCSIELPLL
+700 
-714 SSVVTTPTVDNIK
+714 
-727 TTGGVESNASL
+727 
-738 LTVERFLPILYHW
+738 
-751 TAGIIRTSTLTV
+751 
-763 STIMATTK
+763 
-771 LVISGL
+771 
-777 LQSLRITTIGGVSVN
+777 
-792 CKPRLKN
+792 
-799 SEPVYD
+799 
-805 LLNAGPN
+805 
-812 HRFTIRTKH
+812 
-821 GALVVHNCG
+821 G
-830 YGVSWRKY
+830 YGVGWRKY

-886 ALYLGYSGEFGGPN
+886 AMYLGYSGEFGGPN

-1002 AICPEDEAEHTK
+1002 AICPENEAEHTK

>member
-1 MRIVVLDFES
+1 MEWFNQGALNMRLVALDFES
-11 FFSTKDGYT
+11 FFDTKNGYT

-30 RDSRFSAQLMSY
+30 RDSRFSTQLMSY

-119 NESLKSMVKFFQCG
+119 NESLKSMAKFFQCG
-133 EKVEGTV
+133 EKVEGTL

-167 EQCFLSFKAML
+167 EQCFLSFREML
-178 PFVTADALLFSSI
+178 PYMTADALLFSSV

-222 RNDINKMFVFKSDED
+222 RNDINKIFMFKSDED

-376 SKRDPSQLTLRKAVQ
+376 SKRDQSQLTLRKAVQ

-457 KAYRNVGKTGILSC
+457 KAYRNVGKVGILS
-471 LAGDTEVLTNNGWKP
+471 A
-486 IVMVSKDDKLWD
+486 
-498 GVQWVTHQGLICNG
+498 
-512 EKNTI
+512 
-517 DVDGVRMTPDHM
+517 
-529 ILSGSSWK
+529 
-537 QARRC
+537 
-542 AQTRSY
+542 
-548 LSQALCTGGESLEI
+548 
-562 WRSMIGDGGNTCA
+562 
-575 NAPSVELCDGLAS
+575 
-588 TLYGES
+588 
-594 RLMPASIAPLETL
+594 
-607 VTSSLSGH
+607 
-615 VTRITSRVQRLVSS
+615 
-629 LSFVLQGYEYM
+629 
-640 VRNVL
+640 
-645 KEWFWC
+645 
-651 SVPVE
+651 
-656 QNRTG
+656 
-661 YCSATSTMGGLHG
+661 
-674 VIPVLRRRHRK
+674 
-685 AMLSYIPLTRTFAQN
+685 
-700 LRTGDVCSIELPLL
+700 
-714 SSVVTTPTVDNIK
+714 
-727 TTGGVESNASL
+727 
-738 LTVERFLPILYHW
+738 
-751 TAGIIRTSTLTV
+751 
-763 STIMATTK
+763 
-771 LVISGL
+771 
-777 LQSLRITTIGGVSVN
+777 
-792 CKPRLKN
+792 
-799 SEPVYD
+799 
-805 LLNAGPN
+805 
-812 HRFTIRTKH
+812 
-821 GALVVHNCG
+821 G
-830 YGVSWRKY
+830 YGVGWRKY

-900 DNIFQYSVAPICGRD
+900 DNIFQYGTGPVCGRD
-915 DVPTIIGPNKYTL
+915 KVPTIVGPNGYTL

-1002 AICPEDEAEHTK
+1002 AICPEDDAEHTK

>member
-1 MRIVVLDFES
+1 MRIVVLDFEVYWNS
-11 FFSTKDGYT
+11 KDYT
-20 LTKIGPISYI
+20 LSKIGPISYI

-59 HDNIPAVLAALK
+59 HDNIPAVLSALR
-71 LDAPDVVT
+71 LDAPGTMT

-97 VVPRIAID
+97 VIPWLAVD
-105 TMCMERWTGVSRIQ
+105 TMCMERWTGVSRVQ
-119 NESLKSMVKFFQCG
+119 NESLKSMAKFFQCG

-140 ISDGRKWPEDFTPDE
+140 ISDGRNWPEDFTPDE

-178 PFVTADALLFSSI
+178 PFMTADALLFSSI

-222 RNDINKMFVFKSDED
+222 RNDINKMFMFKSDED

-457 KAYRNVGKTGILSC
+457 KAYRNVGKTGILS
-471 LAGDTEVLTNNGWKP
+471 A
-486 IVMVSKDDKLWD
+486 
-498 GVQWVTHQGLICNG
+498 
-512 EKNTI
+512 
-517 DVDGVRMTPDHM
+517 
-529 ILSGSSWK
+529 
-537 QARRC
+537 
-542 AQTRSY
+542 
-548 LSQALCTGGESLEI
+548 
-562 WRSMIGDGGNTCA
+562 
-575 NAPSVELCDGLAS
+575 
-588 TLYGES
+588 
-594 RLMPASIAPLETL
+594 
-607 VTSSLSGH
+607 
-615 VTRITSRVQRLVSS
+615 
-629 LSFVLQGYEYM
+629 
-640 VRNVL
+640 
-645 KEWFWC
+645 
-651 SVPVE
+651 
-656 QNRTG
+656 
-661 YCSATSTMGGLHG
+661 
-674 VIPVLRRRHRK
+674 
-685 AMLSYIPLTRTFAQN
+685 
-700 LRTGDVCSIELPLL
+700 
-714 SSVVTTPTVDNIK
+714 
-727 TTGGVESNASL
+727 
-738 LTVERFLPILYHW
+738 
-751 TAGIIRTSTLTV
+751 
-763 STIMATTK
+763 
-771 LVISGL
+771 
-777 LQSLRITTIGGVSVN
+777 
-792 CKPRLKN
+792 
-799 SEPVYD
+799 
-805 LLNAGPN
+805 
-812 HRFTIRTKH
+812 
-821 GALVVHNCG
+821 G
-830 YGVSWRKY
+830 YGVGWRRY

-867 RASNPNIVAFWDTC
+867 RASNPSIVNFWDTC
-881 QTVIK
+881 QAVIK
-886 ALYLGYSGEFGGPN
+886 ALYLGYCGEFGGPN

-1002 AICPEDEAEHTK
+1002 AICPEDDAEHTK

>member
-1 MRIVVLDFES
+1 MRIVVLDFETYWDS
-11 FFSTKDGYT
+11 KNYT
-20 LTKIGPISYI
+20 LSKIGPISYI

-42 IVTDASTMT
+42 IVTDANTMT
-51 YDRVRVAE
+51 YDKVRVAE

-119 NESLKSMVKFFQCG
+119 NESLKSMAKFFQCG

-178 PFVTADALLFSSI
+178 PFMTADALLFSSI

-222 RNDINKMFVFKSDED
+222 RNDINKMFMFKSDED

-342 RPMPVMLNAFKA
+342 RPMPVLLNAFTA

-457 KAYRNVGKTGILSC
+457 KAYRDVGKTGILS
-471 LAGDTEVLTNNGWKP
+471 A
-486 IVMVSKDDKLWD
+486 
-498 GVQWVTHQGLICNG
+498 
-512 EKNTI
+512 
-517 DVDGVRMTPDHM
+517 
-529 ILSGSSWK
+529 
-537 QARRC
+537 
-542 AQTRSY
+542 
-548 LSQALCTGGESLEI
+548 
-562 WRSMIGDGGNTCA
+562 
-575 NAPSVELCDGLAS
+575 
-588 TLYGES
+588 
-594 RLMPASIAPLETL
+594 
-607 VTSSLSGH
+607 
-615 VTRITSRVQRLVSS
+615 
-629 LSFVLQGYEYM
+629 
-640 VRNVL
+640 
-645 KEWFWC
+645 
-651 SVPVE
+651 
-656 QNRTG
+656 
-661 YCSATSTMGGLHG
+661 
-674 VIPVLRRRHRK
+674 
-685 AMLSYIPLTRTFAQN
+685 
-700 LRTGDVCSIELPLL
+700 
-714 SSVVTTPTVDNIK
+714 
-727 TTGGVESNASL
+727 
-738 LTVERFLPILYHW
+738 
-751 TAGIIRTSTLTV
+751 
-763 STIMATTK
+763 
-771 LVISGL
+771 
-777 LQSLRITTIGGVSVN
+777 
-792 CKPRLKN
+792 
-799 SEPVYD
+799 
-805 LLNAGPN
+805 
-812 HRFTIRTKH
+812 
-821 GALVVHNCG
+821 G
-830 YGVSWRKY
+830 YGVGWRKY

-867 RASNPNIVAFWDTC
+867 RASNPNIVTFWDTC

>member
-1 MRIVVLDFES
+1 MRLVAIDFES

-20 LTKIGPISYI
+20 LTKMGPISYI

-51 YDRVRVAE
+51 YDKVRVAE

-119 NESLKSMVKFFQCG
+119 NESLKSMAKFFQCG

-140 ISDGRKWPEDFTPDE
+140 ISDGRNWPEDFTPDE

-178 PFVTADALLFSSI
+178 PFMTADALLFSSI

-222 RNDINKMFVFKSDED
+222 RTDINRMFMFKSDED

-277 EGKTNLSEED
+277 EGKTNLSEDD

-457 KAYRNVGKTGILSC
+457 KAYRNVGKTGILS
-471 LAGDTEVLTNNGWKP
+471 A
-486 IVMVSKDDKLWD
+486 
-498 GVQWVTHQGLICNG
+498 
-512 EKNTI
+512 
-517 DVDGVRMTPDHM
+517 
-529 ILSGSSWK
+529 
-537 QARRC
+537 
-542 AQTRSY
+542 
-548 LSQALCTGGESLEI
+548 
-562 WRSMIGDGGNTCA
+562 
-575 NAPSVELCDGLAS
+575 
-588 TLYGES
+588 
-594 RLMPASIAPLETL
+594 
-607 VTSSLSGH
+607 
-615 VTRITSRVQRLVSS
+615 
-629 LSFVLQGYEYM
+629 
-640 VRNVL
+640 
-645 KEWFWC
+645 
-651 SVPVE
+651 
-656 QNRTG
+656 
-661 YCSATSTMGGLHG
+661 
-674 VIPVLRRRHRK
+674 
-685 AMLSYIPLTRTFAQN
+685 
-700 LRTGDVCSIELPLL
+700 
-714 SSVVTTPTVDNIK
+714 
-727 TTGGVESNASL
+727 
-738 LTVERFLPILYHW
+738 
-751 TAGIIRTSTLTV
+751 
-763 STIMATTK
+763 
-771 LVISGL
+771 
-777 LQSLRITTIGGVSVN
+777 
-792 CKPRLKN
+792 
-799 SEPVYD
+799 
-805 LLNAGPN
+805 
-812 HRFTIRTKH
+812 
-821 GALVVHNCG
+821 G
-830 YGVSWRKY
+830 YGVGWRKY

-867 RASNPNIVAFWDTC
+867 RASNTNIVAFWDTC

-886 ALYLGYSGEFGGPN
+886 AMYLGYSGEFGGPN

>member
-1 MRIVVLDFES
+1 MRIVVLDFEVYWNS
-11 FFSTKDGYT
+11 KDYT
-20 LTKIGPISYI
+20 LSKIGPISYI

-119 NESLKSMVKFFQCG
+119 NESLKSMTKFFQCG

-140 ISDGRKWPEDFTPDE
+140 ISDGRNWPEDFTPDE

-178 PFVTADALLFSSI
+178 PFMTADALLFSSI

-222 RNDINKMFVFKSDED
+222 RNDINKMFMFKSDED

-391 APEGMALVACDSS
+391 APEGMSLVACDSS

-457 KAYRNVGKTGILSC
+457 KAYRNVGKTGILS
-471 LAGDTEVLTNNGWKP
+471 A
-486 IVMVSKDDKLWD
+486 
-498 GVQWVTHQGLICNG
+498 
-512 EKNTI
+512 
-517 DVDGVRMTPDHM
+517 
-529 ILSGSSWK
+529 
-537 QARRC
+537 
-542 AQTRSY
+542 
-548 LSQALCTGGESLEI
+548 
-562 WRSMIGDGGNTCA
+562 
-575 NAPSVELCDGLAS
+575 
-588 TLYGES
+588 
-594 RLMPASIAPLETL
+594 
-607 VTSSLSGH
+607 
-615 VTRITSRVQRLVSS
+615 
-629 LSFVLQGYEYM
+629 
-640 VRNVL
+640 
-645 KEWFWC
+645 
-651 SVPVE
+651 
-656 QNRTG
+656 
-661 YCSATSTMGGLHG
+661 
-674 VIPVLRRRHRK
+674 
-685 AMLSYIPLTRTFAQN
+685 
-700 LRTGDVCSIELPLL
+700 
-714 SSVVTTPTVDNIK
+714 
-727 TTGGVESNASL
+727 
-738 LTVERFLPILYHW
+738 
-751 TAGIIRTSTLTV
+751 
-763 STIMATTK
+763 
-771 LVISGL
+771 
-777 LQSLRITTIGGVSVN
+777 
-792 CKPRLKN
+792 
-799 SEPVYD
+799 
-805 LLNAGPN
+805 
-812 HRFTIRTKH
+812 
-821 GALVVHNCG
+821 G
-830 YGVSWRKY
+830 YGVGWRKY

-867 RASNPNIVAFWDTC
+867 RASNTNIVAFWDTC

-886 ALYLGYSGEFGGPN
+886 AMYLGYSGEFGGPN

>member
-1 MRIVVLDFES
+1 MRIVVLDFETYWDS
-11 FFSTKDGYT
+11 KNYT
-20 LTKIGPISYI
+20 LSKIGPISYI
-30 RDSRFSAQLMSY
+30 RDRRFSAQLMSY

-119 NESLKSMVKFFQCG
+119 NESLKSMAKFFQCG

-140 ISDGRKWPEDFTPDE
+140 ISDGRKWPDDFTPDE

-222 RNDINKMFVFKSDED
+222 RNDINKMFMFKSDED

-244 SASFVKML
+244 SASFIKML

-457 KAYRNVGKTGILSC
+457 KAYRNVGKTGILS
-471 LAGDTEVLTNNGWKP
+471 A
-486 IVMVSKDDKLWD
+486 
-498 GVQWVTHQGLICNG
+498 
-512 EKNTI
+512 
-517 DVDGVRMTPDHM
+517 
-529 ILSGSSWK
+529 
-537 QARRC
+537 
-542 AQTRSY
+542 
-548 LSQALCTGGESLEI
+548 
-562 WRSMIGDGGNTCA
+562 
-575 NAPSVELCDGLAS
+575 
-588 TLYGES
+588 
-594 RLMPASIAPLETL
+594 
-607 VTSSLSGH
+607 
-615 VTRITSRVQRLVSS
+615 
-629 LSFVLQGYEYM
+629 
-640 VRNVL
+640 
-645 KEWFWC
+645 
-651 SVPVE
+651 
-656 QNRTG
+656 
-661 YCSATSTMGGLHG
+661 
-674 VIPVLRRRHRK
+674 
-685 AMLSYIPLTRTFAQN
+685 
-700 LRTGDVCSIELPLL
+700 
-714 SSVVTTPTVDNIK
+714 
-727 TTGGVESNASL
+727 
-738 LTVERFLPILYHW
+738 
-751 TAGIIRTSTLTV
+751 
-763 STIMATTK
+763 
-771 LVISGL
+771 
-777 LQSLRITTIGGVSVN
+777 
-792 CKPRLKN
+792 
-799 SEPVYD
+799 
-805 LLNAGPN
+805 
-812 HRFTIRTKH
+812 
-821 GALVVHNCG
+821 G
-830 YGVSWRKY
+830 YGVGWRKY

-886 ALYLGYSGEFGGPN
+886 AMYLGYSGEFGGPN

>member
-1 MRIVVLDFES
+1 MRIVVLDFETYWNS
-11 FFSTKDGYT
+11 KDYT
-20 LTKIGPISYI
+20 LSKIGPISYI

-59 HDNIPAVLAALK
+59 HDNIPAVLAALR

-119 NESLKSMVKFFQCG
+119 NESLKSMAKFFQCG

-178 PFVTADALLFSSI
+178 PFMTADALLFSSI

-222 RNDINKMFVFKSDED
+222 RNDINKMFMFKSDED

-457 KAYRNVGKTGILSC
+457 KAYRNVGKTGILS
-471 LAGDTEVLTNNGWKP
+471 A
-486 IVMVSKDDKLWD
+486 
-498 GVQWVTHQGLICNG
+498 
-512 EKNTI
+512 
-517 DVDGVRMTPDHM
+517 
-529 ILSGSSWK
+529 
-537 QARRC
+537 
-542 AQTRSY
+542 
-548 LSQALCTGGESLEI
+548 
-562 WRSMIGDGGNTCA
+562 
-575 NAPSVELCDGLAS
+575 
-588 TLYGES
+588 
-594 RLMPASIAPLETL
+594 
-607 VTSSLSGH
+607 
-615 VTRITSRVQRLVSS
+615 
-629 LSFVLQGYEYM
+629 
-640 VRNVL
+640 
-645 KEWFWC
+645 
-651 SVPVE
+651 
-656 QNRTG
+656 
-661 YCSATSTMGGLHG
+661 
-674 VIPVLRRRHRK
+674 
-685 AMLSYIPLTRTFAQN
+685 
-700 LRTGDVCSIELPLL
+700 
-714 SSVVTTPTVDNIK
+714 
-727 TTGGVESNASL
+727 
-738 LTVERFLPILYHW
+738 
-751 TAGIIRTSTLTV
+751 
-763 STIMATTK
+763 
-771 LVISGL
+771 
-777 LQSLRITTIGGVSVN
+777 
-792 CKPRLKN
+792 
-799 SEPVYD
+799 
-805 LLNAGPN
+805 
-812 HRFTIRTKH
+812 
-821 GALVVHNCG
+821 G
-830 YGVSWRKY
+830 YGVGWRRY

>member
-1 MRIVVLDFES
+1 MRLVAIDFES

-20 LTKIGPISYI
+20 LTKMGPISYI

-51 YDRVRVAE
+51 YDKVRVAE

-119 NESLKSMVKFFQCG
+119 NESLKSMAKFFQCG

-140 ISDGRKWPEDFTPDE
+140 ISDGRNWPEDFTPDE

-178 PFVTADALLFSSI
+178 PFVTADALIFSSI
-191 TAKMACNPVLRL
+191 TAKMACDPVLRL

-214 LSDKVTKA
+214 LSAKVTKA
-222 RNDINKMFVFKSDED
+222 RNDINRMFMFKSDED

-457 KAYRNVGKTGILSC
+457 KAYRNVGKTGILS
-471 LAGDTEVLTNNGWKP
+471 A
-486 IVMVSKDDKLWD
+486 
-498 GVQWVTHQGLICNG
+498 
-512 EKNTI
+512 
-517 DVDGVRMTPDHM
+517 
-529 ILSGSSWK
+529 
-537 QARRC
+537 
-542 AQTRSY
+542 
-548 LSQALCTGGESLEI
+548 
-562 WRSMIGDGGNTCA
+562 
-575 NAPSVELCDGLAS
+575 
-588 TLYGES
+588 
-594 RLMPASIAPLETL
+594 
-607 VTSSLSGH
+607 
-615 VTRITSRVQRLVSS
+615 
-629 LSFVLQGYEYM
+629 
-640 VRNVL
+640 
-645 KEWFWC
+645 
-651 SVPVE
+651 
-656 QNRTG
+656 
-661 YCSATSTMGGLHG
+661 
-674 VIPVLRRRHRK
+674 
-685 AMLSYIPLTRTFAQN
+685 
-700 LRTGDVCSIELPLL
+700 
-714 SSVVTTPTVDNIK
+714 
-727 TTGGVESNASL
+727 
-738 LTVERFLPILYHW
+738 
-751 TAGIIRTSTLTV
+751 
-763 STIMATTK
+763 
-771 LVISGL
+771 
-777 LQSLRITTIGGVSVN
+777 
-792 CKPRLKN
+792 
-799 SEPVYD
+799 
-805 LLNAGPN
+805 
-812 HRFTIRTKH
+812 
-821 GALVVHNCG
+821 G
-830 YGVSWRKY
+830 YGVGWRKY

-867 RASNPNIVAFWDTC
+867 RASNPNIVTFWDTC

-886 ALYLGYSGEFGGPN
+886 AMYLGYSGEFGGPN

>member
-1 MRIVVLDFES
+1 MRIVALDFES

-119 NESLKSMVKFFQCG
+119 NESLKSMAKFFQCG

-140 ISDGRKWPEDFTPDE
+140 ISDGRNWPDDFTPDE

-178 PFVTADALLFSSI
+178 PFMTADALLFSSI

-222 RNDINKMFVFKSDED
+222 RTDINRMFMFKSDED

-342 RPMPVMLNAFKA
+342 RPMPVMLNAFRA

-364 EGSSDKLNLQNL
+364 EGSSDRLNLQNL

-486 IVMVSKDDKLWD
+486 IVAVSKDDKLWD
-498 GVQWVTHQGLICNG
+498 GVQWVAHQGLVCNG

-529 ILSGSSWK
+529 VLSGSSWE
-537 QARRC
+537 QASVC
-542 AQTRSY
+542 VQTRSY
-548 LSQALCTGGESLEI
+548 LNRALRTGAALLET
-562 WRSMIGDGGNTCA
+562 WRSTIGDGGNTYSDA
-575 NAPSVELCDGLAS
+575 SSVE
-588 TLYGES
+588 
-594 RLMPASIAPLETL
+594 P
-607 VTSSLSGH
+607 
-615 VTRITSRVQRLVSS
+615 
-629 LSFVLQGYEYM
+629 
-640 VRNVL
+640 
-645 KEWFWC
+645 K
-651 SVPVE
+651 
-656 QNRTG
+656 
-661 YCSATSTMGGLHG
+661 
-674 VIPVLRRRHRK
+674 
-685 AMLSYIPLTRTFAQN
+685 
-700 LRTGDVCSIELPLL
+700 
-714 SSVVTTPTVDNIK
+714 
-727 TTGGVESNASL
+727 
-738 LTVERFLPILYHW
+738 
-751 TAGIIRTSTLTV
+751 
-763 STIMATTK
+763 
-771 LVISGL
+771 
-777 LQSLRITTIGGVSVN
+777 
-792 CKPRLKN
+792 LKN
-799 SEPVYD
+799 SELVYD

-867 RASNPNIVAFWDTC
+867 RASNTNIVAFWDTC

>member
-1 MRIVVLDFES
+1 MRLVAIDFES

-20 LTKIGPISYI
+20 LTKMGPISYI

-119 NESLKSMVKFFQCG
+119 NESLKSMAKFFQCG

-222 RNDINKMFVFKSDED
+222 RNDINKMFMFKSDED

-298 DLDFVA
+298 DLDFMA

-391 APEGMALVACDSS
+391 APEGMSLVACDSS

-457 KAYRNVGKTGILSC
+457 KAYRNVGKTGILS
-471 LAGDTEVLTNNGWKP
+471 A
-486 IVMVSKDDKLWD
+486 
-498 GVQWVTHQGLICNG
+498 
-512 EKNTI
+512 
-517 DVDGVRMTPDHM
+517 
-529 ILSGSSWK
+529 
-537 QARRC
+537 
-542 AQTRSY
+542 
-548 LSQALCTGGESLEI
+548 
-562 WRSMIGDGGNTCA
+562 
-575 NAPSVELCDGLAS
+575 
-588 TLYGES
+588 
-594 RLMPASIAPLETL
+594 
-607 VTSSLSGH
+607 
-615 VTRITSRVQRLVSS
+615 
-629 LSFVLQGYEYM
+629 
-640 VRNVL
+640 
-645 KEWFWC
+645 
-651 SVPVE
+651 
-656 QNRTG
+656 
-661 YCSATSTMGGLHG
+661 
-674 VIPVLRRRHRK
+674 
-685 AMLSYIPLTRTFAQN
+685 
-700 LRTGDVCSIELPLL
+700 
-714 SSVVTTPTVDNIK
+714 
-727 TTGGVESNASL
+727 
-738 LTVERFLPILYHW
+738 
-751 TAGIIRTSTLTV
+751 
-763 STIMATTK
+763 
-771 LVISGL
+771 
-777 LQSLRITTIGGVSVN
+777 
-792 CKPRLKN
+792 
-799 SEPVYD
+799 
-805 LLNAGPN
+805 
-812 HRFTIRTKH
+812 
-821 GALVVHNCG
+821 G
-830 YGVSWRKY
+830 YGVGWRKY

-867 RASNPNIVAFWDTC
+867 RASNPNIVTFWDTC

-886 ALYLGYSGEFGGPN
+886 AMYLGYSGEFGGPN

>member
-1 MRIVVLDFES
+1 MEWFNQGALNMRLVALDFES
-11 FFSTKDGYT
+11 FFDTKNGYT

-30 RDSRFSAQLMSY
+30 RDSRFSTQLMSY

-119 NESLKSMVKFFQCG
+119 NESLKSMAKFFQCG
-133 EKVEGTV
+133 EKVEGTL

-167 EQCFLSFKAML
+167 EQCFLSFREML
-178 PFVTADALLFSSI
+178 PYMTADALLFSSV

-222 RNDINKMFVFKSDED
+222 RNDINKIFMFKSDED

-457 KAYRNVGKTGILSC
+457 KAYRNVGKVGILS
-471 LAGDTEVLTNNGWKP
+471 A
-486 IVMVSKDDKLWD
+486 
-498 GVQWVTHQGLICNG
+498 
-512 EKNTI
+512 
-517 DVDGVRMTPDHM
+517 
-529 ILSGSSWK
+529 
-537 QARRC
+537 
-542 AQTRSY
+542 
-548 LSQALCTGGESLEI
+548 
-562 WRSMIGDGGNTCA
+562 
-575 NAPSVELCDGLAS
+575 
-588 TLYGES
+588 
-594 RLMPASIAPLETL
+594 
-607 VTSSLSGH
+607 
-615 VTRITSRVQRLVSS
+615 
-629 LSFVLQGYEYM
+629 
-640 VRNVL
+640 
-645 KEWFWC
+645 
-651 SVPVE
+651 
-656 QNRTG
+656 
-661 YCSATSTMGGLHG
+661 
-674 VIPVLRRRHRK
+674 
-685 AMLSYIPLTRTFAQN
+685 
-700 LRTGDVCSIELPLL
+700 
-714 SSVVTTPTVDNIK
+714 
-727 TTGGVESNASL
+727 
-738 LTVERFLPILYHW
+738 
-751 TAGIIRTSTLTV
+751 
-763 STIMATTK
+763 
-771 LVISGL
+771 
-777 LQSLRITTIGGVSVN
+777 
-792 CKPRLKN
+792 
-799 SEPVYD
+799 
-805 LLNAGPN
+805 
-812 HRFTIRTKH
+812 
-821 GALVVHNCG
+821 G
-830 YGVSWRKY
+830 YGVGWRKY

-900 DNIFQYSVAPICGRD
+900 DNIFQYGTGPVCGRD
-915 DVPTIIGPNKYTL
+915 KVPTIVGPNGYTL

-1002 AICPEDEAEHTK
+1002 AICPEDDAEHTK